1 MFPSINSPFNSSGVN
16 HVSGGTG
23 LEVFVRMGVAGYF
36 KSIYSQSG
44 IVRLTIDAYARV
56 DDGIVE
62 QRGRVCAL
70 S

>member
-1 MFPSINSPFNSSGVN
+1 
-16 HVSGGTG
+16 
-23 LEVFVRMGVAGYF
+23 
-36 KSIYSQSG
+36 
-44 IVRLTIDAYARV
+44 VRLTIDAYARV